1 MSLSG
6 IVLNGS
12 VMLAGVGRGFY
23 LNALRFV
30 VVAVGGYW
38 IVAGVASAVAGA
50 LSLVLDRGEAVVL
63 MGMLAFVMY
72 LPLIL
77 WGFAERRVM
86 RLWLVLG
93 SGGAAGWMV
102 SLLARSTGAV

>member
-1 MSLSG
+1 MA
-6 IVLNGS
+6 LNGS
-12 VMLAGVGRGFY
+12 VMLANAGRGLH
-23 LNALRFV
+23 LNALRFA

-38 IVAGVASAVAGA
+38 VVAGVASATAGA
-50 LSLVLDRGEAVVL
+50 LSLVLDRGEAVIL

-77 WGFAERRVM
+77 WGFAERRIS

-93 SGGAAGWMV
+93 FGGTAGWMV
-102 SLLARSTGAV
+102 SFLVRSTGAS